1 MTETAR
7 NNANTPRRGLAA
19 RFGMAFLVFVVT
31 GSLLLLAWFAHQERE
46 QSAKVF
52 VALAKAD
59 VDFIRELRLPRSE
72 KLAGDLGRLL
82 KMEVYFRSR
91 DGQTMPTTTLPLPS
105 ATGDHAV
112 KLDNGRE
119 ALAMK
124 LDNAHDVIFVRST
137 AAVASITQP
146 GTLGALGA
154 FWLLSLALAWAVAR
168 DVVKPLSNLT
178 RRLPTLFGDASP
190 AVPEAARS
198 DEIGQLANALVDA
211 RTRLNQ
217 ERLLRE
223 QSEKLALL
231 GRVATGLAHEI
242 KNPVSSIQL
251 HAQLVDTGSLDA
263 EAKRSLD
270 LIRGEACVIDGLVN
284 QWLYVVRP
292 APPGTSPLDAR
303 DVLHQVI
310 DTVRAQADHAN
321 VQITTALD
329 PPLLIRGDRQRL
341 SQAFRNLAINAIQA
355 MPTGGTLT
363 ISGKKESNSVVIT
376 FTDTGPGFSAAA
388 LAGAADLFFSE
399 REGGLGIGLNVV
411 KEVITHHGGWLNLAN
426 VEPHGARATIT
437 LPMSASKPE

>member
-1 MTETAR
+1 MTTAALSETHP
-7 NNANTPRRGLAA
+7 PRRGLAA
-19 RFGMAFLVFVVT
+19 RFGAVFLVFVVT
-31 GSLLLLAWFAHQERE
+31 GSLLLLAWFDHQERA
-46 QSAKVF
+46 QSARVF

-59 VDFIRELRLPRSE
+59 VDFIRELKLPRSE

-91 DGQTMPTTTLPLPS
+91 DGQTMPPAAIPLPS
-105 ATGDHAV
+105 SSSNRAV
-112 KLDNGRE
+112 KFDNRRE
-119 ALAMK
+119 ALAMN
-124 LDNAHDVIFVRST
+124 LDDTHDVIFIRDA

-168 DVVKPLSNLT
+168 DVVKPLSSLT
-178 RRLPTLFGDASP
+178 RRLPTLFTDAKP
-190 AVPEAARS
+190 EVPEANRS
-198 DEIGQLANALVDA
+198 DEIGQLATALVDA

-251 HAQLVDTGSLDA
+251 HAQLVDSGTLDSDARKSL
-263 EAKRSLD
+263 E
-270 LIRGEACVIDGLVN
+270 LIQGEARVIDGLVN
-284 QWLYVVRP
+284 QWLYVARP

-303 DVLHQVI
+303 EVLQHVI
-310 DTVRAQADHAN
+310 DTIRAQADHAS
-321 VQITTALD
+321 VQIATTLD
-329 PPLLIRGDRQRL
+329 SPLPIRGDRQRL

-363 ISGKKESNSVVIT
+363 ISGKKDDNSIVIT

-388 LAGAADLFFSE
+388 LAKAADLFFSE

-411 KEVITHHGGWLNLAN
+411 REVVTHHEGQLEIAN
-426 VEPHGARATIT
+426 AQAKGARVTIT
-437 LPMSASKPE
+437 LPASIP